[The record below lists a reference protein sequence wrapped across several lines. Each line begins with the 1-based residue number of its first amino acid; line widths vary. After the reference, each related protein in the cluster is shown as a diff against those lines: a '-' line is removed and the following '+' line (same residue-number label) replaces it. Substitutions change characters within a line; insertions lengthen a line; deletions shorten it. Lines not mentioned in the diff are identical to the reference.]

1 MSVTQFLFEEDEK
14 SMSDEDSQSMSESSI
29 EVENPN
35 VVHELLDAVD
45 DVLVNAGLEFKDAE
59 KWPEFSEQMAA
70 LIFLFYEDHIGSND
84 SSYKPTDTPSD
95 SQSL

>member
-1 MSVTQFLFEEDEK
+1 MKTMQFLFEEDEYN
-14 SMSDEDSQSMSESSI
+14 MSDEDSQSMSESI